1 MLALYTGRQMW
12 KMEAVKCQ
20 DVRRSLPPFV
30 EGKLALTEW
39 AIIQAHLL
47 DCAECRKE
55 VDRQRTLAAG
65 RTRANHLRTTVAAL
79 GAMAVVLAVAAGGG
93 FFIYRGSWPEIPS
106 WNTPAPPRTST
117 PIPPAIEAANPV
129 APVPAPRPSPPPA
142 RAKGTADATPW
153 GTPPPVPE
161 PAARTT
167 RPAATAEA
175 PTEDRMPTQAR
186 PVPALNAPPG
196 AEAMPTQGPA
206 RSPGRP

>member
-1 MLALYTGRQMW
+1 MLTLYTGREMW
-12 KMEAVKCQ
+12 KMETVKCQ

-30 EGKLALTEW
+30 EGQLALTEW
-39 AIIQAHLL
+39 AIIQGHLL

-55 VDRQRTLAAG
+55 VDRQRALAAG
-65 RTRANHLRTTVAAL
+65 RTRASRRRMTVATL

-93 FFIYRGSWPEIPS
+93 FFIYRGSLPEIPS
-106 WNTPAPPRTST
+106 WNTPAPPRTAT
-117 PIPPAIEAANPV
+117 PIPPAVKAANPV
-129 APVPAPRPSPPPA
+129 APAPRPAPPPA
-142 RAKGTADATPW
+142 RANGTAEA
-153 GTPPPVPE
+153 TPPPVPE

-167 RPAATAEA
+167 RPAVTAEA

-186 PVPALNAPPG
+186 PVPALTAPPG